1 MLIDLK
7 EIHALMF
14 KVFKSIYICESTNR
28 FIYLFMNTFT
38 LIFDS
43 KEVQS
48 SVYSC
53 HIV

>member
-7 EIHALMF
+7 EIRALMF

-28 FIYLFMNTFT
+28 FIYLFIYLFMNTFT

-48 SVYSC
+48 
-53 HIV
+53 